1 MNRRL
6 PPNLY
11 VRQYKTRGGYKRTL
25 YVPRFK
31 DWAGKRR
38 TFRGIEDFTEAC
50 AELAR
55 LKALNRQGHDFDAAL
70 PRRATVASTGLI
82 DWIDKFLDVKSE
94 KKSAERDRVSA
105 THVKAFFGD
114 CALEEVINSKM
125 LEYRKSR
132 QVSEPTKNRELA
144 FLRGVLHLAHR
155 DGALAKTPVIPL
167 AKEDNERMRTASS
180 KEFTGILKTLAAVR
194 PDVRD
199 VVELLKETGFRVG
212 EVLALAPMDLQP
224 TAQAIDM
231 RRIRSKG
238 GLTRPLPMSPTAWR
252 IIAARS
258 EGHAAKQRLFEGLS
272 RFMVYDHFQRA
283 CRENDIHGLWVHDIR
298 GTFVTEKERAGWP
311 RKIICEFTGHHSEMI
326 FNRYSRPT
334 DDDLRAFIGAKRQR
348 HGSEKPIKR
357 RLSLV
362 SK

>member
-31 DWAGKRR
+31 DHIGKRR

-55 LKALNRQGHDFDAAL
+55 LKTLNRQGHDFDATL
-70 PRRATVASTGLI
+70 PRRATVAPAGLFG
-82 DWIDKFLDVKSE
+82 WIDRFLDVKSE
-94 KKSAERDRVSA
+94 KKSAARDRVSA
-105 THVKAFFGD
+105 AHVKAFFGD
-114 CALEEVINSKM
+114 CGLEEIVNSKM

-167 AKEDNERMRTASS
+167 AKEDNERIRTASA
-180 KEFTGILKTLAAVR
+180 KEYAAILKTLAGAR

-199 VVELLKETGFRVG
+199 VVALLKETGFRVG
-212 EVLALAPMDLQP
+212 EVLALEPRDLRP
-224 TAQAIDM
+224 AAQAVEM

-252 IIAARS
+252 ILSARAS
-258 EGHAAKQRLFEGLS
+258 SSRLFAGVS

-283 CRENDIHGLWVHDIR
+283 CRENGIVGLWVHDIR

-311 RKIICEFTGHHSEMI
+311 PKIIMEYTGHRSRKV
-326 FNRYSRPT
+326 FDRYSRPT

-348 HGSEKPIKR
+348 HGSEKPVKR

-362 SK
+362 SN